1 MSAGSVPERTA
12 GPRRTLRT
20 RLLVAMV
27 AIALGTLVLT
37 ALVTAGIARRTS
49 VDDARNTVND
59 RAELIST
66 DLNDLIDRIPTAEA
80 AARTAPG
87 RRQLARIRT
96 LVRTSLEASGGSV
109 FAIDANGEVEEAF
122 GLLLGADSNGEVATL
137 PNGVEV
143 SDLDLE
149 SLQNG
154 DTQHGR
160 AGDTVFTA
168 IPLSDVNGKT
178 PVLVVSDQVNL
189 QPFGDSGG
197 AVLGA
202 AILALLVAV
211 GVAAWIAGRMTRP
224 IAAMEGTAR
233 SIAGGDLSA
242 RVDDSHVRDDELGSL
257 AHAIN
262 GMAQALEDSQ
272 GHERAFLL
280 SVSHDLRTPL
290 TSIRG
295 YAEAIADGTVV
306 GRDNRVR
313 AAEVISSESQRLE
326 RLVAD
331 LLDLA
336 RLDTRQFS
344 LQPQPIDA
352 RAVVARAVEAFQ
364 PSASEIGVVLESSA
378 GAPVPATGD
387 AQRLAQIVAN
397 LVENALK
404 FATAR
409 VTVGVLTDA
418 DEFSIVVDDDGPGI
432 APADLPH
439 VFDRLYTSR
448 TVPGRTVGTGIGL
461 AIVRELA
468 VAMGGTASV
477 DTTLDAGTA
486 GTRFVVTL
494 PSSAPSAPTSPST
507 SPEIALGDRE

>member
-1 MSAGSVPERTA
+1 VST
-12 GPRRTLRT
+12 GPRRKLRT

-49 VDDARNTVND
+49 VDTARSDVQH
-59 RAELIST
+59 RADLIASDLDSLISR
-66 DLNDLIDRIPTAEA
+66 LPAAEA
-80 AARTAPG
+80 ATKTAAG
-87 RRQLARIRT
+87 RRQIQRIRA
-96 LVRTSLEASGGSV
+96 LVRTSLEASGGAV
-109 FAIDANGEVEEAF
+109 FAIDANGNVQEAF
-122 GLLLGADSNGEVATL
+122 GLLLGVDAGGEVVSL
-137 PNGVEV
+137 PNGVDV
-143 SDLDLE
+143 SDLDLT
-149 SLQNG
+149 SLQAG
-154 DTQHGR
+154 TTQHGR
-160 AGDTVFTA
+160 AGDTVFSA
-168 IPLSDVNGKT
+168 IPLTEVNGKT
-178 PVLVVSDQVNL
+178 PVLVVAQQVNL
-189 QPFGDSGG
+189 KPFGDSNG

-211 GVAAWIAGRMTRP
+211 AAAAWIAGRMVRP
-224 IAAMEGTAR
+224 LAAMEGTAR
-233 SIAGGDLSA
+233 SIASGDLSA
-242 RVDDSHVRDDELGSL
+242 RVDDTHVRDDELGSL

-295 YAEAIADGTVV
+295 YAEAIADGTVE
-306 GRDNRVR
+306 GRDSRVR
-313 AAEVISSESQRLE
+313 AAEVISSESRRLE

-344 LQPQPIDA
+344 LRPQPIDA
-352 RAVVARAVEAFQ
+352 RAVVAGAVEAFQ
-364 PSASEIGVVLESSA
+364 PAAAEIGVTLDAVNG
-378 GAPVPATGD
+378 GAVAVTGD
-387 AQRLAQIVAN
+387 AQRLAQIVGN

-404 FATAR
+404 FAATR
-409 VTVGVLTDA
+409 VRVDVQQPA
-418 DEFSIVVDDDGPGI
+418 VDEFSPKEFSVIVDDDGPGI
-432 APADLPH
+432 APGDLPH

-468 VAMGGTASV
+468 VAMGGSARV
-477 DTTLDAGTA
+477 DTTTDPLAE

-494 PSSAPSAPTSPST
+494 PVEGLESSPTS
-507 SPEIALGDRE
+507 